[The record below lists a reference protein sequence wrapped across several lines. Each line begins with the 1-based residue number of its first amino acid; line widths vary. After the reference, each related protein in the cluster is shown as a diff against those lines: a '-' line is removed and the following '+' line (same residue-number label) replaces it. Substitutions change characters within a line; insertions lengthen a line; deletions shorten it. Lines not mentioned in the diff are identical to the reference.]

1 MIDTQ
6 KLLYILPDVAYTAEL
21 LPDKKPHHFTVHAF
35 TQINGT
41 FFDENENFIAEK
53 VDKLLSK
60 LEKGEQYHLILP
72 DFLFTNTIISVKE
85 TSEAKIKDY
94 LKTETL
100 PSLGVS
106 QDTHELITVILNQL
120 RGTTRV
126 QLAGLEKEAL
136 ISLRVAATEHE
147 VTISGISPLS
157 WVIKSSV
164 SLEPSI
170 TVAQMGGHL
179 YAAEHYIGV
188 DQTSYAA
195 AEDCESIAETIKT
208 LKGAEPSIQTVYIFS
223 NALVEEKLKE
233 LLNKTLPLQQMASGQ
248 EEDERMPSY
257 VRQVIESS
265 MRSLSIAEYPVPVF
279 NLGKASAADKK
290 ALGELPLVVTKNQDD
305 EEDLTDLPKPQPAKA
320 APVAPP
326 IELPEEPEDDVE
338 ELEETEPDEAI
349 TEVIEPLTDEKTA
362 SIEPELPQKEEVIE
376 EKKIESKEKEE
387 LAVETA
393 VTVGEEHID
402 LRQFVQAQSDSA
414 TPVVI
419 KTEKPRIQHSS
430 GVWPMMRMI
439 LIAIGVFLITVGVG
453 IGIGFAFLKFS
464 APKSTSDVPVV
475 QVVPTAEP
483 IATPTGSESATPTAS
498 AAATVKAK
506 QLKLLVVNA
515 TKKAGYASTIKSK
528 IDTAKVGTTTTG
540 NAKGTYTEGI
550 LIYQKTADAAVLDKI
565 QKATA
570 LTLTEDTKI
579 AATEDPQGAYDIVV
593 VLAE

>member
-41 FFDENENFIAEK
+41 FFDQDENLIAEK

-60 LEKGEQYHLILP
+60 LEKGEEYHLVLP

-85 TSEAKIKDY
+85 TNETKIKDY

-126 QLAGLEKEAL
+126 QLAGLEKDAL
-136 ISLRVAATEHE
+136 ISLRVAASEHE
-147 VTISGISPLS
+147 IKVRGISPLS

-170 TVAQMGGHL
+170 TVTQMGGHL

-188 DQTSYAA
+188 DQTSYAT

-265 MRSLSIAEYPVPVF
+265 MRSLSIPEYPVPVF
-279 NLGKASAADKK
+279 SLGKASAADKK
-290 ALGELPLVVTKNQDD
+290 ALGELPVDATKNTDD
-305 EEDLTDLPKPQPAKA
+305 EDLTDLPKPQPAQTA
-320 APVAPP
+320 AVSPP

-349 TEVIEPLTDEKTA
+349 TEIIEPLTDEKTA
-362 SIEPELPQKEEVIE
+362 SIEPESTEHNEVGEE
-376 EKKIESKEKEE
+376 EKTKNKEKEE

-414 TPVVI
+414 APIVV

-439 LIAIGVFLITVGVG
+439 LIALGVFFVTVGVG

-464 APKSTSDVPVV
+464 APKPTSEVPVV
-475 QVVPTAEP
+475 QVVATAEP
-483 IATPTGSESATPTAS
+483 IASPTGSASATPTAS

-515 TKKAGYASTIKSK
+515 TKKAGYANTIKSK
-528 IDTAKVGTTTTG
+528 IDAAKVGTTTTG
-540 NAKGTYTEGI
+540 NAKGTYTAGI

-570 LTLTEDTKI
+570 LTLTEDSKI

>member
-1 MIDTQ
+1 MIDTH

-21 LPDKKPHHFTVHAF
+21 LPDKKPQHFTVHAF

-41 FFDENENFIAEK
+41 FFDENENLIAEK

-60 LEKGEQYHLILP
+60 LEKGEEYHLILP

-85 TSEAKIKDY
+85 TSETKIKEY

-126 QLAGLEKEAL
+126 QLAGLEKDAL
-136 ISLRVAATEHE
+136 ISLRVAAAEHE

-248 EEDERMPSY
+248 EDDERMPSY

-265 MRSLSIAEYPVPVF
+265 MRSLSIPEYPVPVF
-279 NLGKASAADKK
+279 SLGKASAADKK
-290 ALGELPLVVTKNQDD
+290 ALGDLPIVVTKNQDD
-305 EEDLTDLPKPQPAKA
+305 EEDSTDLPKPQA
-320 APVAPP
+320 AQAAVVIPP
-326 IELPEEPEDDVE
+326 SDLPEEPEDDVE
-338 ELEETEPDEAI
+338 ELEETELAETEPDEPI
-349 TEVIEPLTDEKTA
+349 TAVIESPVDEKITI
-362 SIEPELPQKEEVIE
+362 IEPELT
-376 EKKIESKEKEE
+376 EKKEISKEKEE
-387 LAVETA
+387 IAVETA

-402 LRQFVQAQSDSA
+402 LRQFVQAQSDST
-414 TPVVI
+414 TPVVV

-464 APKSTSDVPVV
+464 APKSNSEVPVV
-475 QVVPTAEP
+475 EVVPTAEP
-483 IATPTGSESATPTAS
+483 EATPTGSPSATPTAS
-498 AAATVKAK
+498 ASGTVKAK

-515 TKKAGYASTIKSK
+515 TKKSGYANTIKSK

-540 NAKGTYTEGI
+540 NAKGTYTQGI

-579 AATEDPQGAYDIVV
+579 ATAEDPQGTYDIVI